1 MEAKNSMEPVF
12 AWSVPHTLKKRNQTI
27 AKVKAKYWLKTHK
40 FRIKVPKSM
49 KQAIEFNRENV
60 NKLWWDAVCKDM
72 KSVCPAFEPWEKP
85 EGDIPP
91 GYQEIKCHLIFDIK
105 MGENF
110 LQKDRFFVGGQM
122 TETPTTMTYTS
133 VVLRYLV
140 RIMLNIE
147 ALNGFNI
154 FS

>member
-1 MEAKNSMEPVF
+1 
-12 AWSVPHTLKKRNQTI
+12 
-27 AKVKAKYWLKTHK
+27 
-40 FRIKVPKSM
+40 
-49 KQAIEFNRENV
+49 
-60 NKLWWDAVCKDM
+60 
-72 KSVCPAFEPWEKP
+72 
-85 EGDIPP
+85 
-91 GYQEIKCHLIFDIK
+91 

-110 LQKDRFFVGGQM
+110 LQKDRFFVGGHM

-154 FS
+154 FSWDIHNAYLTAECQVKIGLMLVQSLALILEKLQL